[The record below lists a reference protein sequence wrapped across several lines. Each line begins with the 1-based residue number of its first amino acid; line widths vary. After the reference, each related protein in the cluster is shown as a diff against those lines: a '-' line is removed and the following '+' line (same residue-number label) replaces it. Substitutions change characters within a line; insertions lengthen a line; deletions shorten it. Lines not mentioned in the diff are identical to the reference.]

1 MWWDKGLYHR
11 VCVVSEG
18 TQRQKE
24 SRDSEKRLRTA
35 SACAWAQSRSQLSSA
50 AGRGDVGSC
59 SECVPVDSTQAQA
72 SKAFPVFPRL
82 KVHSASLR
90 NTNQNYALCF
100 FFKEVKT

>member
-1 MWWDKGLYHR
+1 MWWDKGFYHR

-24 SRDSEKRLRTA
+24 SRNSEKRQRTA
-35 SACAWAQSRSQLSSA
+35 SACAWAQSRSGCV
-50 AGRGDVGSC
+50 AGRGHAGSC
-59 SECVPVDSTQAQA
+59 SDCVPVDSTQAQA